1 MAGDTNGVDDVFV
14 RDRVAG
20 ATIRAS
26 VRTDGRQ
33 AQGGGSGDYF
43 NGKAAAISA
52 DGSVVAF
59 ASRATDLVPG
69 DTNASSDVFVRG
81 LAAGPR

>member
-1 MAGDTNGVDDVFV
+1 MRTN
-14 RDRVAG
+14 
-20 ATIRAS
+20 
-26 VRTDGRQ
+26 GRQ
-33 AQGGGSGDYF
+33 AQGGDSGDYF
-43 NGKAAAISA
+43 DGKAAAISA